1 MFLNAST
8 TESVP
13 GLSLLKVER
22 ARARPYTCEEACEE
36 AVGCIFLWLGEM
48 LGCCWTLAFVVLE
61 VGEGYCLRRS
71 SCFQRQGDL
80 FGRIFTRDCRSD

>member
-1 MFLNAST
+1 MPFNFWRVDTVFLDAST

-36 AVGCIFLWLGEM
+36 AVGCIFL
-48 LGCCWTLAFVVLE
+48 
-61 VGEGYCLRRS
+61 VGRNVGLLLDACV
-71 SCFQRQGDL
+71 CGP
-80 FGRIFTRDCRSD
+80 

>member
-1 MFLNAST
+1 MTAGVCDTLATFADAVPFNFWRVDTVFLDAST

-36 AVGCIFLWLGEM
+36 AVGCIFLWLGKG
-48 LGCCWTLAFVVLE
+48 LLLDACVCGP
-61 VGEGYCLRRS
+61 
-71 SCFQRQGDL
+71 
-80 FGRIFTRDCRSD
+80 